1 MPENMDNIDNQADK
15 AEKKRGAGPVSL
27 RLDQQTR
34 EAFADYCAQN
44 KLTREAALSNLLHAV
59 ELGRAAESMPDRA
72 AEVINVNRLIAE
84 LQASFLSSY
93 EQYLNA
99 TGNVR
104 EEFRNKLESQQLTIE
119 DLQGKKKDLEEKLAA
134 ADQIATE
141 AKAARIEAEN
151 AAKTAD
157 QLRASAEQTAVDK
170 QTIADTLA
178 AKLAEA
184 ESKLAEYDKI
194 KTDVAASKEQ
204 IRELEQQIKD
214 KERDA
219 AEAAKEAERSLKDAV
234 AAEREKAQVEREA
247 LKDQIRQVEKDAEAA
262 KEVLRDQFRE
272 AKSEAEAAKKD
283 AETAKVTVLAEVAEK
298 HQAEIAKLQAR
309 ISELT
314 DQLIAQRE
322 KSKA

>member
-1 MPENMDNIDNQADK
+1 MPENVDNIENQMEK
-15 AEKKRGAGPVSL
+15 AEKKKGAGPVSL

-34 EAFADYCAQN
+34 DAFTDYCTQN
-44 KLTREAALSNLLHAV
+44 KLTREAALSSLLHAV

-84 LQASFLSSY
+84 LQASFLASY
-93 EQYLNA
+93 EQYLNT

-104 EEFRNKLESQQLTIE
+104 EEFRNKIESQQLTIE
-119 DLQGKKKDLEEKLAA
+119 DLQGKKKELEEKLAA

-151 AAKTAD
+151 AVKTAD
-157 QLRASAEQTAVDK
+157 QLRASAEQTAADK

-184 ESKLAEYDKI
+184 ESKLTEYDKI
-194 KTDVAASKEQ
+194 KTEVATNKEQ

-214 KERDA
+214 KDRDA
-219 AEAAKEAERSLKDAV
+219 TEAAKEAERSLKDAV
-234 AAEREKAQVEREA
+234 VAEREKAQAEKDT

-262 KEVLRDQFRE
+262 KGVLMDQLRA

-283 AETAKVTVLAEVAEK
+283 AETAKATALAEVAEQ

-314 DQLIAQRE
+314 DQLIAN
-322 KSKA
+322 KKAGK